1 MVKQKIVVYATIF
14 ILFLNLAACSQKDSK
29 IEVFFEK
36 GSSPR
41 TIALK
46 LKKSGLILSATAFI
60 AVIKLSGDEKHLK
73 AGRYE
78 FNSSDN
84 MLTILSKIK
93 NGKNLNI
100 KITVPEGFDIKK
112 IGLLLEEKGICKS
125 SVFEAAA
132 KDKNMEGFLLPETYF
147 IDPKSSADEVI
158 KIMNDEFN
166 KFWSKDFEKR
176 AGELNMTKRDIIILS
191 SIVEKEAVSAN
202 ERSVI
207 AGIFYNRL
215 SKKMRLESCSTV
227 LYAMGINKERL
238 SFEDLRFNSPY
249 NTYKYAGLPP
259 GPICNP
265 GKETIKAV
273 LFPKETPYLYF
284 VSKGDGTHM
293 FAMTLN
299 EHVIQ
304 KKDTKKMIKKA
315 KNEKKK
321 NLS

>member
-112 IGLLLEEKGICKS
+112 
-125 SVFEAAA
+125 
-132 KDKNMEGFLLPETYF
+132 
-147 IDPKSSADEVI
+147 
-158 KIMNDEFN
+158 
-166 KFWSKDFEKR
+166 
-176 AGELNMTKRDIIILS
+176 
-191 SIVEKEAVSAN
+191 
-202 ERSVI
+202 
-207 AGIFYNRL
+207 
-215 SKKMRLESCSTV
+215 
-227 LYAMGINKERL
+227 
-238 SFEDLRFNSPY
+238 
-249 NTYKYAGLPP
+249 
-259 GPICNP
+259 
-265 GKETIKAV
+265 
-273 LFPKETPYLYF
+273 
-284 VSKGDGTHM
+284 
-293 FAMTLN
+293 
-299 EHVIQ
+299 
-304 KKDTKKMIKKA
+304 
-315 KNEKKK
+315 
-321 NLS
+321 